1 MNLITLENI
10 QKSYGEKT
18 LFDQL
23 SIMINKG
30 DKAALV
36 ARNGTGKTSLIR
48 ILAGQELPDGDTGK
62 YYFNKDI
69 RVAYLSQDTVFNN
82 DHTIIEALLYN
93 DYEWMSGLRSLYQEH
108 HDHPEEVLE
117 TLIAKMDEQ
126 HSWEVDASMKELL
139 GKFQLPGFEFKV
151 GNLSGGQKKRLALV
165 QLLCGN
171 PELLI
176 LDEPTNHLD
185 LEMIEWLEK
194 FLSQSQLTVFMVT
207 HDRYFLNN
215 VCNHIYELDR
225 GVLYKYQGDY
235 EDFLEKKAQ
244 RSLQEQTY
252 KEKTSK
258 LLRKELEWI
267 RRMPKART
275 TKNKA
280 RISQFNKLDEEH
292 FGPAEINS
300 IEFSIDMPRLGT
312 KVLELHHID
321 KSFNDVKIARNFS
334 YKFKHTDRIGIIGPN
349 GSGKSTLINMMTGKI
364 KPDAGKI
371 IIGETVQ
378 FGHYEQEGLQLP
390 VDKRIIDYVRSIADY
405 IPLAKGHKLS
415 AEGLLERFLFS
426 RPQQQVYISQ
436 LSGGER
442 RRLYLMTVLMS
453 NPNFLILDEPT
464 NDLDIITLNIL
475 EEYLLDFRGCILLVS
490 HDRYFMDKI
499 VQHVFV
505 MQPDGSIDDFP
516 GNYSEYRNAEKSRPQ
531 DTAIQTTVIKSE
543 KPVSKRPGYKEKRE
557 MDQIEK
563 ELNKLTLERDEWL
576 GKLNSEQMDGAG
588 FSNINIRLSE
598 IQKLIE
604 SKESR
609 WLELVEGME

>member
-1 MNLITLENI
+1 M
-10 QKSYGEKT
+10 
-18 LFDQL
+18 
-23 SIMINKG
+23 
-30 DKAALV
+30 
-36 ARNGTGKTSLIR
+36 
-48 ILAGQELPDGDTGK
+48 
-62 YYFNKDI
+62 
-69 RVAYLSQDTVFNN
+69 
-82 DHTIIEALLYN
+82 
-93 DYEWMSGLRSLYQEH
+93 
-108 HDHPEEVLE
+108 
-117 TLIAKMDEQ
+117 
-126 HSWEVDASMKELL
+126 
-139 GKFQLPGFEFKV
+139 
-151 GNLSGGQKKRLALV
+151 
-165 QLLCGN
+165 
-171 PELLI
+171 
-176 LDEPTNHLD
+176 
-185 LEMIEWLEK
+185 
-194 FLSQSQLTVFMVT
+194 
-207 HDRYFLNN
+207 
-215 VCNHIYELDR
+215 
-225 GVLYKYQGDY
+225 
-235 EDFLEKKAQ
+235 
-244 RSLQEQTY
+244 QEQTY

-280 RISQFNKLDEEH
+280 RISQFNKLDEEN

-475 EEYLLDFRGCILLVS
+475 EEYLLVFRGCILLVS